1 MKMNWT
7 WLIEILIPIL
17 MKLLEELNRDKTNGN
32 EKLSKQVASLK
43 RKLEKHIA

>member
-1 MKMNWT
+1 MNWK
-7 WLIEILIPIL
+7 WLVEILIPIL
-17 MKLLEELNRDKTNGN
+17 LRLIEALNKDKTNGN

>member
-1 MKMNWT
+1 MNWK
-7 WLIEILIPIL
+7 WLVEILIPIL
-17 MKLLEELNRDKTNGN
+17 LKLIESLNKDKTNGN